1 MKDYNQQVIPLYLY
15 EWFCMEGIPYS
26 GFVEELGYVLCE
38 VIVTPTDN
46 DCSTFGNTISYRKY
60 YDFAN
65 SKCDDKIDLSV
76 KYHQLDYQ
84 KNIEMPSW
92 YLCTRNLTGITPK
105 GEIFNKSI
113 IVR

>member
-84 KNIEMPSW
+84 KKYRDAKLGFFCWDCN
-92 YLCTRNLTGITPK
+92 
-105 GEIFNKSI
+105 F
-113 IVR
+113 